1 MKNPTQYQT
10 IEDSSYNEYG
20 VLARE
25 EQPLIRPYLDAIQKV
40 MDNAITEH
48 KRTFAVR
55 VDLRLP
61 DYSNTVDLNSNDVCT
76 RFIASLTAQI
86 KADAIRKKREGKNPH
101 PSSVRFIW
109 AREKNTA
116 HKQHYHWVLLFNKD
130 RYHCTGKIDIGNDNL
145 FTRIT
150 AAWASALSLPFNEA
164 LRLVHLPKNAHYYLD
179 ANNTNFTADYSS
191 LYRRASYLAK
201 LNTKQYGLGQRCF
214 GYSQR

>member
-1 MKNPTQYQT
+1 MKNPTQYQ
-10 IEDSSYNEYG
+10 IIKCSSYNEYN
-20 VLARE
+20 VLARKK
-25 EQPLIRPYLDAIQKV
+25 QPLIRPYLDAIQKV

-55 VDLRLP
+55 IDLRLP

>member
-1 MKNPTQYQT
+1 MKNPTQYQ
-10 IEDSSYNEYG
+10 IIKCSSYNEYG

-55 VDLRLP
+55 IDLRLP

-130 RYHCTGKIDIGNDNL
+130 RYHCTGKIDIVNDNL

>member
-10 IEDSSYNEYG
+10 IKGPSYNEYA
-20 VLARE
+20 VLASKK
-25 EQPLIRPYLDAIQKV
+25 QPLIRPYLDAIQKV

-55 VDLRLP
+55 IDLRLP
-61 DYSNTVDLNSNDVCT
+61 DYSNTVNLNSNDVCT

-101 PSSVRFIW
+101 PCSVRFIW
-109 AREKNTA
+109 AREKNIA
-116 HKQHYHWVLLFNKD
+116 DKQHYHWVLLFNKD
-130 RYHCTGKIDIGNDNL
+130 RYHCTGKIGNGNDNL

-164 LRLVHLPKNAHYYLD
+164 LQLVHLPENAHYYLD

>member
-1 MKNPTQYQT
+1 
-10 IEDSSYNEYG
+10 
-20 VLARE
+20 
-25 EQPLIRPYLDAIQKV
+25 